1 MRKQSNSVTSAPGR
15 GRKGAV
21 RGSISVQLLV
31 LMVPV
36 FFGLMGFAIDLGRL
50 YTARAELKAASEAM
64 ALAAAT
70 ALIGTDA
77 STDNAA
83 SAALRLIE
91 TDSGFANKY
100 DFGALNIGESN
111 GSLNSEVVD
120 PTFYDNV
127 ASATEEGEAATG
139 SSGEVSGSTAR
150 HVRVELVG
158 ETPLTMWRFL
168 SLGQEGRVPIRVR
181 SVAGMSAPLCTV
193 CGIEP
198 IAIAPVDAGDT
209 TNYGFV
215 VNTRYTLGY
224 VCTGAPVPQ
233 PLPNSTGGRV
243 PYVILNR
250 LNEEAEVYAEDQ
262 QQIFRN
268 GAQGMVPSTNDAV
281 ACMRVAAEE
290 SIWATASQLAC
301 NVNRVQTSVQA
312 FLCGVAT
319 RMDTSLV
326 QGCDNI
332 AEVETLNTLYQP
344 DTDLT
349 DLDDYAGY
357 TGNGRRVL
365 TIPIVEALNPTGT
378 MVVLGFRQF
387 LLEPLQ
393 NQSGISPVDAN
404 GRIQV
409 LYLGTVMPVKSGRF
423 ESGCAVTGGP
433 GKVVLHQ

>member
-1 MRKQSNSVTSAPGR
+1 MGAKSIS
-15 GRKGAV
+15 AV
-21 RGSISVQLLV
+21 RSSGRRGAISVQLLV

-50 YTARAELKAASEAM
+50 YAARAELKAASEAM
-64 ALAAAT
+64 ALAAASV
-70 ALIGTDA
+70 LIGTDA
-77 STDNAA
+77 STGNAA
-83 SAALRLIE
+83 ETALRLIE
-91 TDSGFANKY
+91 TDTGFGNKY
-100 DFGALNIGESN
+100 DFGALNVGEAN
-111 GSLNSEVVD
+111 GSLNSEVVE

-127 ASATEEGEAATG
+127 AAATG
-139 SSGEVSGSTAR
+139 EGESTTGTSGEVSGSVAR

-168 SLGQEGRVPIRVR
+168 ALGQEGKVAIRVR
-181 SVAGMSAPLCTV
+181 SVAGVSAPVCTA

-209 TNYGFV
+209 TNFGFV

-224 VCTGAPVPQ
+224 ICTGAPVPQ

-250 LNEEAEVYAEDQ
+250 LNEEAEVFPDDL

-268 GAQGMVPSTNDAV
+268 GAQGMVPSTNDAI
-281 ACMRVAAEE
+281 ACMRIAAEE

-301 NVNRVQTSVQA
+301 NVNRVQPSITA
-312 FLCGVAT
+312 FLCGMAA
-319 RMDTSLV
+319 RMDNSLV
-326 QGCDNI
+326 QGCDTI
-332 AEVETLNTLYQP
+332 PEVETLNSLYQP

-365 TIPIVEALNPTGT
+365 TIPIVETLNPTGT

-393 NQSGISPVDAN
+393 DNSGIAPNDPN

-409 LYLGTVMPVKSGRF
+409 LYLGVVMPLKQGRF
-423 ESGCAVTGGP
+423 EASCTATGGP